1 MSRLA
6 RPWQVWY
13 ADLSPVI
20 GSEQSGRRPILVLSS
35 PTHAAFPIP
44 RTIVVPLTTKTRGLD
59 HHVPITSRESG
70 LDRPSWA
77 RTDDIR
83 SISEQRLVG
92 QRPLGVI
99 TDKEK
104 NEVRR
109 YLRLMLDL

>member
-20 GSEQSGRRPILVLSS
+20 GSEQAGRRPVLVVAS

-44 RTIVVPLTTKTRGLD
+44 MTIIVPLTTKTRGLD
-59 HHVPITSRESG
+59 HHVPINSPESG

-92 QRPLGVI
+92 HTPLGVVS
-99 TDKEK
+99 DKER
-104 NEVRR
+104 NEVRL

>member
-20 GSEQSGRRPILVLSS
+20 GSEQAGRRPVLVVAS

-44 RTIVVPLTTKTRGLD
+44 MTIVVPLTTKTRGLD

-77 RTDDIR
+77 RTDDVR
-83 SISEQRLVG
+83 SISEQRLIG
-92 QRPLGVI
+92 SPLGVV

-104 NEVRR
+104 QEVRR